1 MYGNDS
7 PGRNLFLHLGFELGA
22 GEKKSRPPL
31 LAGAGCSLG
40 LGNSFRIHCVALF
53 FLQGT
58 GILGRKGHMVSLR
71 ERSQSLTLEVK
82 GYPLLKT
89 GMSRAHVGSKGNWE
103 GQCDVVERSPTFSIS
118 SEFRKVFNLS
128 KPFSSVI

>member
-1 MYGNDS
+1 MYSSDS
-7 PGRNLFLHLGFELGA
+7 PGRNLFLHLGFELGV
-22 GEKKSRPPL
+22 GEKKSLPSL
-31 LAGAGCSLG
+31 LVGAGCSLG
-40 LGNSFRIHCVALF
+40 LGNSFSIHCVALF

-58 GILGRKGHMVSLR
+58 GILESKGHMVPLR

-89 GMSRAHVGSKGNWE
+89 GMRTAHVGSKGNWE
-103 GQCDVVERSPTFSIS
+103 GQCGVVERSPTFSIS
-118 SEFRKVFNLS
+118 YELRKCFNLS